1 VKITTEKLPKSLLAL
16 QIELDKERLERG
28 LDQAARRLS
37 QKYPIHGFRP
47 GKAPRFMIER
57 TFGREALIEEASE
70 DLINK
75 AFRDALK
82 QENIEPVGQASLQG
96 IDSPDP
102 FTFTVHVPVQPTVDV
117 GDYRAISV
125 PLEADEVSDE
135 QVERAMDVVRDRH
148 VVLKE
153 LDEPRPAQD
162 GDQLKVKLDTLVD
175 GESIDERGD
184 DDEPKEQTMD
194 LVKGRLVDELYEG
207 LLGMNVG
214 DSKEIVATMPE
225 DHGNEQVR
233 GKEVTF
239 KVEVTGIQERMLPD
253 WEELPTLESFE
264 GTLDE
269 LRAKTRGDLE
279 TAAKNAAE
287 RKTLDAYIEQLVEQ
301 TSYDIPDVMVHEL
314 AHEMLHDQER
324 QFSRYGIS
332 LEQMLQFR
340 GQSHEEAIEA
350 LVPDAERQT
359 KVTLALRE
367 VVRQEGLNISQ
378 DELQDEVGR
387 MLLDYDE
394 GERENVAQ
402 ILQSQLISSVANS
415 VLDRK
420 LRERLIAIATGTAP
434 APGAPAAAEANGGA
448 EATSEPAAE
457 AAPEVAAEAETA
469 PEAEEAAPEAETV
482 AKPAE

>member
-1 VKITTEKLPKSLLAL
+1 
-16 QIELDKERLERG
+16 
-28 LDQAARRLS
+28 
-37 QKYPIHGFRP
+37 
-47 GKAPRFMIER
+47 
-57 TFGREALIEEASE
+57 
-70 DLINK
+70 
-75 AFRDALK
+75 
-82 QENIEPVGQASLQG
+82 
-96 IDSPDP
+96 
-102 FTFTVHVPVQPTVDV
+102 
-117 GDYRAISV
+117 
-125 PLEADEVSDE
+125 
-135 QVERAMDVVRDRH
+135 
-148 VVLKE
+148 VLKE
-153 LDEPRPAQD
+153 LDEPRPAQE

-175 GESIDERGD
+175 GESIDERD
-184 DDEPKEQTMD
+184 DEEEPKEQTMD

-239 KVEVTGIQERMLPD
+239 KVEVTAIQERMLPE
-253 WEELPTLESFE
+253 WEELPTLEGFE

-340 GQSHEEAIEA
+340 GQTHEQAIEA

-394 GERENVAQ
+394 GERESVAQ

-434 APGAPAAAEANGGA
+434 APGEAATAEANGGA
-448 EATSEPAAE
+448 EAASKPAAE
-457 AAPEVAAEAETA
+457 AAS
-469 PEAEEAAPEAETV
+469 EAEEAAPETGAASEAEEAAPEPEEAAPEPETA
-482 AKPAE
+482 AKPVE